1 MEKAEAKAVGGDP
14 AEDPSFKRRTGPTEP
29 GSVGTLV
36 DPSVPATPTDTQLET
51 ESKKMAEKGD
61 ERKKITEFTWL
72 FYPPGSKAIN
82 YLKDFMLIHRKDRIY
97 KKKLGL
103 EVEKNEEVK
112 PASNDPLG
120 KRDPGFSSREM
131 PNSNSGTKKLM
142 DVADDLQERLVK
154 FGRLCE
160 DDNVIKRKQHNN
172 FDYYEQD
179 DFIDDPE
186 DPNVQ
191 QSMERLESKYEDYFV
206 VRGNV
211 EGFKKSKRFNDRV
224 GEVKNR
230 NRINKAEKQE
240 ELKKKR
246 EEMQMKVFKKP
257 EPAEDGKNKAE
268 KNITNSSKKSK
279 GKTPE

>member
-1 MEKAEAKAVGGDP
+1 MEKVEERAEGADSEAEGLITNQAERFEEEAVGTP
-14 AEDPSFKRRTGPTEP
+14 
-29 GSVGTLV
+29 V
-36 DPSVPATPTDTQLET
+36 DPSLSRIAPDTQLET
-51 ESKKMAEKGD
+51 ETKKMAEKVD
-61 ERKKITEFTWL
+61 DRKKITEFTWL
-72 FYPPGSKAIN
+72 FYPPGTKTIN
-82 YLKDFMLIHRKDRIY
+82 YLKDFMFIHRKDKVH

-103 EVEKNEEVK
+103 EVEKNEE
-112 PASNDPLG
+112 PRPSSNDVLG
-120 KRDPGFSSREM
+120 KREPGFSSREM

-179 DFIDDPE
+179 DFIDDPD

-191 QSMERLESKYEDYFV
+191 QSMERLESKFEDYFL

-211 EGFKKSKRFNDRV
+211 EGFKKSKRYNDRV

-257 EPAEDGKNKAE
+257 ETSEEIKNKLE
-268 KNITNSSKKSK
+268 KNSQNSHKKSK